1 MSTDVSA
8 PLFPPA
14 SPVVLPA
21 PNGSALLFPGEPIRQ
36 GDFPGEAVRQ
46 GDARRRPPYQR
57 AAPPPP
63 RTSTAMDADATPTA
77 DLPAL
82 SATAVRTMH
91 RLQRIRA
98 ITQQGVALSD
108 HTLTAIDQLLRRL
121 P

>member
-14 SPVVLPA
+14 V
-21 PNGSALLFPGEPIRQ
+21 FPGETVRQ
-36 GDFPGEAVRQ
+36 GGLSGESVRQ

-57 AAPPPP
+57 AAPPTP
-63 RTSTAMDADATPTA
+63 RTREAMDADATPTA

-82 SATAVRTMH
+82 SAAAVRTMH

-98 ITQQGVALSD
+98 ISQQGVALSD
-108 HTLTAIDQLLRRL
+108 HTLTAIDRLLRRL